1 MKIKEIKE
9 EAALVEMDF
18 KTLLK
23 VATHLGI
30 EIDENNK
37 RSIAQNSAMHKYFS
51 MVANA
56 LNNAGLDIKKTLVV
70 DVSWISH
77 TVKEIMW
84 KGIQKAL
91 LNKTST
97 TKLTNIEVTKVY
109 ETLNRMLAERYGV
122 YVEFP
127 NKDY

>member
-9 EAALVEMDF
+9 ETALVEMDF
-18 KTLLK
+18 KTLLQ
-23 VATHLGI
+23 VASSLGLQ
-30 EIDENNK
+30 IDENDK
-37 RSIAQNSAMHKYFS
+37 RTISQNSAMHKYFS
-51 MVANA
+51 MVSSA

-70 DVSWISH
+70 DVNWSSH

-97 TKLTNIEVTKVY
+97 TKLNRNEVTKVY
-109 ETLNRMLAERYGV
+109 ETLNRMLAERYGI

-127 NKDY
+127 SRD

>member
-70 DVSWISH
+70 DVSWSSH

>member
-1 MKIKEIKE
+1 MKIKEIKDE
-9 EAALVEMDF
+9 TALVEMDF

-23 VATHLGI
+23 VASSLGLQ
-30 EIDENNK
+30 IDENHQ
-37 RSIAQNSAMHKYFS
+37 RTISQNSAMHKYFS
-51 MVANA
+51 MVSNA

-70 DVSWISH
+70 DVDWSRH

-84 KGIQKAL
+84 KGIQKVL

-97 TKLTNIEVTKVY
+97 TKLNKNEVTKVY
-109 ETLNRMLAERYGV
+109 ETLNRMLAERYGI

-127 NKDY
+127 SRD

>member
-1 MKIKEIKE
+1 
-9 EAALVEMDF
+9 
-18 KTLLK
+18 
-23 VATHLGI
+23 
-30 EIDENNK
+30 
-37 RSIAQNSAMHKYFS
+37 

-56 LNNAGLDIKKTLVV
+56 LNNAGLDIKKTLIV
-70 DVSWISH
+70 DVSWSSH

-84 KGIQKAL
+84 KGIQKVL

-97 TKLTNIEVTKVY
+97 TKLTKSEVTKVY

-127 NKDY
+127 SKEY